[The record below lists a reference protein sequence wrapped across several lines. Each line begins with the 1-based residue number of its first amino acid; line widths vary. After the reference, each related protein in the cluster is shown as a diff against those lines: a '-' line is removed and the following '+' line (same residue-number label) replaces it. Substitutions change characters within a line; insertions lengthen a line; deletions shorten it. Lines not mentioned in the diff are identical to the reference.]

1 MRNRQNCFVP
11 RRCVA
16 NRHARA
22 LLCKARCL
30 LLVAELRERS
40 SQTLRRLL
48 SLPEICSS
56 IVSGIKMYL
65 GGALEM
71 RQVVF
76 GSTPSLCSF
85 GSDGA
90 IFEIDFVSNNDELK
104 ETIVSFQ
111 QINKPES
118 CQDHVVT
125 PGSGTHP
132 SKIPEI

>member
-1 MRNRQNCFVP
+1 
-11 RRCVA
+11 
-16 NRHARA
+16 
-22 LLCKARCL
+22 
-30 LLVAELRERS
+30 
-40 SQTLRRLL
+40 
-48 SLPEICSS
+48 
-56 IVSGIKMYL
+56 MYL

-90 IFEIDFVSNNDELK
+90 IFQIDFVSNNDELK

-111 QINKPES
+111 QIFNEPES
-118 CQDHVVT
+118 CRDHVVT

-132 SKIPEI
+132 SKIQEI